1 MSVAPFFM
9 LKAVSDNKKP
19 AIYARTEL
27 IALGIVGLF
36 TTIQVLTCERGLM
49 KRFRVGEK

>member
-1 MSVAPFFM
+1 M

-19 AIYARTEL
+19 ALYARMEL

-36 TTIQVLTCERGLM
+36 TTIKVLTCERGLM
-49 KRFRVGEK
+49 KRFRLGER